1 MLRIATL
8 AAVAAVL
15 GAAPASA
22 ESIRVYTAG
31 KTADQVKAEVVKA
44 AAELCRS
51 EVGDAALAYYVERS
65 CVRRTV
71 SDALKSPEAARMTY
85 AQR

>member
-22 ESIRVYTAG
+22 ESIHVSTAG
-31 KTADQVKAEVVKA
+31 KTPDQVKAEVVKA
-44 AAELCRS
+44 AAELCRA
-51 EVGDAALAYYVERS
+51 EAGDAALAYYIERS
-65 CVRRTV
+65 CIRGTVRA
-71 SDALKSPEAARMTY
+71 ALKSPEAARMAY

>member
-1 MLRIATL
+1 MLRIVTL

-22 ESIRVYTAG
+22 ESIRIATAG
-31 KTADQVKAEVVKA
+31 KTPDQVKAEVVKA
-44 AAELCRS
+44 AAELCRA
-51 EVGDAALAYYVERS
+51 EVGDATLAHYMQGS
-65 CVRRTV
+65 CIRATV
-71 SDALKSPEAARMTY
+71 SAALSSPEAARMTY

>member
-8 AAVAAVL
+8 VAVAAVL

-22 ESIRVYTAG
+22 EAIRISTAG
-31 KTADQVKAEVVKA
+31 KTPAQLKAEVTKA
-44 AAELCRS
+44 AAELCRA
-51 EVGDAALAYYVERS
+51 EVGDATLAYYMERS
-65 CVRRTV
+65 CIRASV
-71 SDALKSPEAARMTY
+71 SAALRSTPETARAY